1 MAPVPKQSKG
11 RQTLLGT
18 THPNRTGLC
27 PQLGK
32 SVKMAILLTSKS
44 TSGGLFLLFLRDI
57 YLMFHLLMRSL
68 VDSFSFLHLFIYL
81 FIYFREGKTGRK
93 RGRETS
99 MCACL
104 SHVPNWRRHV
114 P

>member
-81 FIYFREGKTGRK
+81 F
-93 RGRETS
+93 
-99 MCACL
+99 
-104 SHVPNWRRHV
+104 
-114 P
+114 